1 MPNWC
6 NSNLSVC
13 GPELEVRSI
22 ADKLKT
28 KKEDGEN
35 GRLADFMPQPTDA
48 AGELIGGVDWQYDN
62 WGTKWGDCETEL
74 SDENYAVSTMS
85 SISMHFQTPWGPA
98 TGLLKEVSRL
108 HPNVT
113 IDNEYEELGMAF
125 FGIAR
130 YKGGELVI
138 EEHHEYEFDKG
149 AINLSDNW
157 SINFDTDWDD
167 EKQDPCGTLN
177 DAIYSAMEHLWSQAL
192 LSAPTDSTPI
202 ES

>member
-6 NSNLSVC
+6 NNNLSVC
-13 GPELEVRSI
+13 GPESEVRSI

-28 KKEDGEN
+28 KTEDGEN

-48 AGELIGGVDWQYDN
+48 TGELIGGVDWQYEN

-74 SDENYAVSTMS
+74 SDENYAVPTMS

-98 TGLLKEVSRL
+98 SGLLKEISRL

-113 IDNEYEELGMAF
+113 IDNEYEEPGMNF

-138 EEHHEYEFDKG
+138 EEHHEYDFSKG
-149 AINLSDNW
+149 VINLPNDW

-167 EKQDPCGTLN
+167 PKQDPSETLN
-177 DAIYSAMEHLWSQAL
+177 EAIYTAMEHLWSMAL
-192 LSAPTDSTPI
+192 LSAPTDSAPI